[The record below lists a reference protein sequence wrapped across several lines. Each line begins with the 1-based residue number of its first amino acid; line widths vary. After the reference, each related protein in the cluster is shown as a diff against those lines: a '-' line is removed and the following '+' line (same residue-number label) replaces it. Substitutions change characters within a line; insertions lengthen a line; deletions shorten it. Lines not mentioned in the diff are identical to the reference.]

1 MVTNFKKSF
10 LLLITAIFFTQSLI
24 LGCSTEVDSEVKK
37 MEEEEQ
43 DVITVVKK
51 THSVQG
57 IPESWATTDVYAYA
71 YDDNGN
77 KILIP
82 VTVQNGVAT
91 FKADETYT
99 KCVLV
104 SLPKG
109 TGVSAYTANPA
120 SILSADCQKSEVIDL
135 TKDSLSFVL
144 VKSDYIGTWNS
155 LTDKLVINE
164 DGTFSLDIGNNDS
177 VDCAGTYVDTKT
189 CVKANYSEKVDGTDV
204 SKTLEFTKQ
213 EADVLVGTINEKETY
228 FVKASTE
235 TPNLNG
241 TWKNSEGT
249 TTTIINNESK
259 KIYVKDGET
268 EIWGTIEQN
277 DNSFIL
283 QDESSNVIGIG
294 FVSAAGNAYIYNE
307 ATGTYEIFTRNGSA
321 TESDSKIPLKMFT
334 VTYKSEHA
342 DDDVQEKAEG
352 TVLELQTPSH
362 KGYRFDG
369 WYTDEGKTAKAEAT
383 YTIAE
388 NLTFYAKWVQQGT
401 VKFTSAQSEH
411 SDVTV
416 DLGTEIDIPTPA
428 KEKFDFDGWF
438 IGETKISGKY
448 TVTKDVELVAKW
460 TALYN
465 VTFETAGGSPVKSLE
480 NVRAGTKITL
490 DEPKWDGYY
499 FEWWAAEGKTFVKD
513 DEYTV
518 NSDVIFVAKWAGLCT
533 VVYNTDG
540 GSSVES
546 KTVHAMET
554 IQMPAAPTKD
564 GYRFLGWYTTDEN
577 NLMQPDDS
585 FKVTD
590 SVTINAKWVAQYKYY
605 FDNNDGNAH
614 DVAYTIV
621 DENTEITI
629 ELEPTRDGYVF
640 KGWFDGEQIYQLGE
654 LYTITKDTVF
664 TAEWVKLYTYYYFN
678 NYEEEEIDPSTLPT
692 AEDGSEIT
700 VGAAIE
706 RTGYIFKGWSDGEQT
721 YQPGELYTI
730 NANVVFEAVWVKLF
744 TYEYNDGIPADED
757 PNYQAPT
764 AEAGDLITLKAA
776 PFRDGYVFKGWSD
789 GENTYQ
795 PSDEYTINADVVFEA
810 VWNPLYSYVYEGYG
824 AGELEKDA
832 TMKIADAPEVE
843 GCSFVGWSDGI
854 KVWQPGEDYKITGDV
869 EFTPIWN
876 VTVTYESEFIGSFNE
891 TCTRGSSITLPEQVF
906 NGYTF
911 VGWDNGTEII
921 SGGESF
927 VVDADITFTAVWT
940 SDSVVYSIS
949 GVPTND
955 TWQSGTVVAWV
966 WNYNVETG
974 FVVYPTF
981 DKGTADYSFE
991 TAEDIQYCAIFVVD
1005 SMPSEPVTKDALV
1018 ENSTAKSADM
1028 DISSGNAVFEA
1039 YKEVYTITNVAI
1051 NNWYKATWYN
1061 NYVKISGDEES
1072 WIEAKYDAENET
1084 LTFRTEKDFDAC
1096 VVCGFAPNTRPITL
1110 DLSVYTDSQ
1119 LMQRSVVL
1127 IMVDN
1132 TAEFAYDERKNL
1144 ADTNIIYFRDEKSWQ
1159 HNGDKKIYAHFSST
1173 TSAET
1178 AKVEM
1183 ENINYD
1189 SWFKVAVDYEKF
1201 DTVYFTGN
1209 DSSVGKKTESCVMS
1223 KDCIF
1228 YRPTNNEVSSN
1239 TFGIQAC
1246 VDSVEDPD
1254 R

>member
-57 IPESWATTDVYAYA
+57 IPDSWATTDVYAYA

-91 FKADETYT
+91 FEADETYT

-109 TGVSAYTANPA
+109 TAVSAYTANPA
-120 SILSADCQKSEVIDL
+120 SILSADCQKSEIIDL

-164 DGTFSLDIGNNDS
+164 EGTFSLDIGNDDS

-189 CVKANYSEKVDGTDV
+189 GVKVSYSEKVDGTDV
-204 SKTLEFTKQ
+204 SKNIEFTKQ
-213 EADVLVGTINEKETY
+213 EADVLLGSVNEKETY

-241 TWKNSEGT
+241 TWKNSDGS
-249 TTTIINNESK
+249 TTTIINNESE
-259 KIYVKDGET
+259 KIYVKVGET
-268 EIWGTIEQN
+268 EIWGTIVQVGN
-277 DNSFIL
+277 MFVL
-283 QDESSNVIGIG
+283 QDEETNVIGTG

-321 TESDSKIPLKMFT
+321 TESESTIPSKMFT
-334 VTYKSEHA
+334 VTYISEFA
-342 DDDVQEKAEG
+342 DDVVQEKAEG

-411 SDVTV
+411 ADVTV
-416 DLGTEIDIPTPA
+416 DLGKEIDIPTPA
-428 KEKFDFDGWF
+428 KEKFDFDGWYD
-438 IGETKISGKY
+438 GETKVTGKY

-465 VTFETAGGSPVKSLE
+465 VTFETAGGSPVESLQ

-490 DEPKWDGYY
+490 PPTTLDGYD
-499 FEWWAAEGKTFVKD
+499 FEWWATEGKTFAI
-513 DEYTV
+513 DEEYEV

-546 KTVHAMET
+546 VTVHDMET
-554 IQMPAAPTKD
+554 IHMPAAPTKD

-577 NLMQPDDS
+577 NLMQPDDV
-585 FKVTD
+585 FNVTD
-590 SVTINAKWVAQYKYY
+590 SVTINAKWVAVY
-605 FDNNDGNAH
+605 
-614 DVAYTIV
+614 
-621 DENTEITI
+621 
-629 ELEPTRDGYVF
+629 
-640 KGWFDGEQIYQLGE
+640 
-654 LYTITKDTVF
+654 
-664 TAEWVKLYTYYYFN
+664 
-678 NYEEEEIDPSTLPT
+678 
-692 AEDGSEIT
+692 
-700 VGAAIE
+700 
-706 RTGYIFKGWSDGEQT
+706 
-721 YQPGELYTI
+721 
-730 NANVVFEAVWVKLF
+730 

-764 AEAGDLITLKAA
+764 ADDGYVLTLKAA
-776 PFRDGYVFKGWSD
+776 PVREGYVFKGWSD
-789 GENTYQ
+789 GEQTYQ
-795 PSDEYTINADVVFEA
+795 SGDEYTITADVVFEA
-810 VWNPLYSYVYEGYG
+810 VWNELYYYYYDRNDDVPTDLDISLLPKAENGT
-824 AGELEKDA
+824 ELE
-832 TMKIADAPEVE
+832 
-843 GCSFVGWSDGI
+843 VGPAIERDGYVFAGWRVDKNI
-854 KVWQPGEDYKITGDV
+854 YQPGDSYTITKDTV
-869 EFTPIWN
+869 FTAIWKVLVTYSSEFTEHEEEL
-876 VTVTYESEFIGSFNE
+876 VDEGE
-891 TCTRGSSITLPEQVF
+891 TIVLPSPSYD
-906 NGYTF
+906 GYTF
-911 VGWDNGTEII
+911 NHWTSNISEVWYSAESEVEI
-921 SGGESF
+921 SEN
-927 VVDADITFTAVWT
+927 VTFTAVWT
-940 SDSVVYSIS
+940 KDPVAYSIS

-966 WNYNVETG
+966 WDDDVATG
-974 FVVYPTF
+974 FVVEPTF

-991 TAEDIQYCAIFVVD
+991 TAEDIKYCTIFVVD

-1018 ENSTAKSADM
+1018 ENATAKSADM
-1028 DISSGNAVFEA
+1028 DISSGNAVFET
-1039 YKEVYTITNVAI
+1039 YKEVYTITNVASWWGSD
-1051 NNWYKATWYN
+1051 NAQSF
-1061 NYVKISGDEES
+1061 VKISSDTGES
-1072 WIEAKYDAENET
+1072 YLIEGVYDSENGIV
-1084 LTFRTEKDFDAC
+1084 TFATDYDFDTC
-1096 VVCGFAPNTRPITL
+1096 VLLRFGSGVAPEDT
-1110 DLSVYTDSQ
+1110 DLSSYTNNE
-1119 LMQRSVVL
+1119 LKNRSILLV
-1127 IMVDN
+1127 MDENN
-1132 TAEFAYDERKNL
+1132 TAVFAEEETKL
-1144 ADTNIIYFRDEKSWQ
+1144 ADTNTVFFRDECSWRY
-1159 HNGDKKIYAHFSST
+1159 HSPNGQNIEKGENVIAHFSST
-1173 TSAET
+1173 ADPSLTLEVPMTLHHESWLSAT
-1178 AKVEM
+1178 
-1183 ENINYD
+1183 
-1189 SWFKVAVDYEKF
+1189 VDYTKY
-1201 DTVYFTGN
+1201 DTVYFSGR
-1209 DSSVGKKTESCVMS
+1209 DSGGSVEKTESLSMDVL
-1223 KDCIF
+1223 KIF
-1228 YRPTNNEVSSN
+1228 YRVGSSGKN
-1239 TFGIQAC
+1239 ASGNYKLYSYTDTTQ
-1246 VDSVEDPD
+1246 DDD
-1254 R
+1254 

>member
-37 MEEEEQ
+37 MEEEKP
-43 DVITVVKK
+43 DVITVEKK

-91 FKADETYT
+91 FEADETYT

-109 TGVSAYTANPA
+109 TDVSAYTANPA
-120 SILSADCQKSEVIDL
+120 NILSADCQKSKVIDL

-144 VKSDYIGTWNS
+144 EKSDYIGTWNS

-164 DGTFSLDIGNNDS
+164 EGTFSLDIGNDDS

-189 CVKANYSEKVDGTDV
+189 GVKASYSEKVDGTDV
-204 SKTLEFTKQ
+204 SKTLEFTKK
-213 EADVLVGTINEKETY
+213 ESDVLIGTIKEKETY

-259 KIYVKDGET
+259 KIYVKVGET

-277 DNSFIL
+277 DNIFIL
-283 QDESSNVIGIG
+283 QDEESNVIGIG

-321 TESDSKIPLKMFT
+321 TESDSTIPSKMFT
-334 VTYKSEHA
+334 VTYISEFA
-342 DDDVQEKAEG
+342 KDDVQEKEEG
-352 TVLELQTPSH
+352 TVLELPTPSH

-577 NLMQPDDS
+577 NLMQPDDI
-585 FKVTD
+585 FNVTD
-590 SVTINAKWVAQYKYY
+590 SVTINAKWVAVY
-605 FDNNDGNAH
+605 
-614 DVAYTIV
+614 
-621 DENTEITI
+621 
-629 ELEPTRDGYVF
+629 
-640 KGWFDGEQIYQLGE
+640 
-654 LYTITKDTVF
+654 
-664 TAEWVKLYTYYYFN
+664 
-678 NYEEEEIDPSTLPT
+678 
-692 AEDGSEIT
+692 
-700 VGAAIE
+700 
-706 RTGYIFKGWSDGEQT
+706 
-721 YQPGELYTI
+721 
-730 NANVVFEAVWVKLF
+730 

-764 AEAGDLITLKAA
+764 ADDGYVLTLKAA
-776 PFRDGYVFKGWSD
+776 PDRNGYVFKGWSD

-795 PSDEYTINADVVFEA
+795 PGDKYTITADVVFEA
-810 VWNPLYSYVYEGYG
+810 VWNELYYYYYDRNDDVPTDLDISLLPKAENGTVITVGPAIERTGYVF
-824 AGELEKDA
+824 AGWRVDKN
-832 TMKIADAPEVE
+832 IY
-843 GCSFVGWSDGI
+843 
-854 KVWQPGEDYKITGDV
+854 QPGDSYTITKDTV
-869 EFTPIWN
+869 FTAIWKVLVTYSSEFTEHEEEL
-876 VTVTYESEFIGSFNE
+876 VEEGE
-891 TCTRGSSITLPEQVF
+891 TIVLPSPSYD
-906 NGYTF
+906 GYTF
-911 VGWDNGTEII
+911 NHWSSNVSEGWYSAESEVEI
-921 SGGESF
+921 SEN
-927 VVDADITFTAVWT
+927 VTFTASWT
-940 SDSVVYSIS
+940 KDPVAYTIS
-949 GVPTND
+949 GVPTNE
-955 TWQSGTVVAWV
+955 TWTSGTVVAWV
-966 WNYNVETG
+966 WDDDVATG
-974 FVVYPTF
+974 FYVEPNL
-981 DKGTADYSFE
+981 DKDTGDCTFE
-991 TAEDIQYCAIFVVD
+991 TAEDISYCTLFVVD

-1018 ENSTAKSADM
+1018 ENATAKSADM

-1039 YKEVYTITNVAI
+1039 VYTIINVSDWYDDDSAEIYISYEKDDEMQWI
-1051 NNWYKATWYN
+1051 NVTDNIT
-1061 NYVKISGDEES
+1061 V
-1072 WIEAKYDAENET
+1072 AENDT
-1084 LTFRTEKDFDAC
+1084 LTIEFQSSDVITECTLSRFDPDD
-1096 VVCGFAPNTRPITL
+1096 VDGSS
-1110 DLSVYTDSQ
+1110 DLSSKTPWNSVDLIFGDNCFTEFHDKFAIDSSKVYFKNAASFGLGIYVYFYNEGDSLPSTSNLSELTQ
-1119 LMQRSVVL
+1119 M
-1127 IMVDN
+1127 
-1132 TAEFAYDERKNL
+1132 TAEP
-1144 ADTNIIYFRDEKSWQ
+1144 
-1159 HNGDKKIYAHFSST
+1159 NGDGWYGAPADFTKEKIVFYGKDGNQNNSGWTIECDLIEGKIFFKAAGEKNTSGSNSGKYNMESFSSIKD
-1173 TSAET
+1173 AL
-1178 AKVEM
+1178 
-1183 ENINYD
+1183 
-1189 SWFKVAVDYEKF
+1189 
-1201 DTVYFTGN
+1201 
-1209 DSSVGKKTESCVMS
+1209 S
-1223 KDCIF
+1223 K
-1228 YRPTNNEVSSN
+1228 EVSKSTN
-1239 TFGIQAC
+1239 
-1246 VDSVEDPD
+1246 
-1254 R
+1254 

>member
-10 LLLITAIFFTQSLI
+10 LLLITAIFFTQFLI

-71 YDDNGN
+71 YDNNGN

-82 VTVQNGVAT
+82 VKVQNGVAT
-91 FKADETYT
+91 FEADETYT

-109 TGVSAYTANPA
+109 TNVSAFTDNPA
-120 SILSADCQKSEVIDL
+120 SILNEDYQKSQVIDL

-144 VKSDYIGTWNS
+144 AKSDYIGTWNS
-155 LTDKLVINE
+155 LTDELVINE

-189 CVKANYSEKVDGTDV
+189 GVKASYSEKVDGTDV
-204 SKTLEFTKQ
+204 SKNIEFTKK
-213 EADVLVGTINEKETY
+213 EADVLLGSVKEKETY
-228 FVKASTE
+228 FVKSTNE

-241 TWKNSEGT
+241 TWKNSDET
-249 TTTIINNESK
+249 TTTIINNESE
-259 KIYVKDGET
+259 KIYVKVGET
-268 EIWGTIEQN
+268 EIWGTIEQVGN
-277 DNSFIL
+277 MFVL
-283 QDESSNVIGIG
+283 QDEESNVIGTG

-321 TESDSKIPLKMFT
+321 TESDSTIPLKMFT
-334 VTYKSEHA
+334 VTYKSELA
-342 DDDVQEKAEG
+342 NDDVQEKEEG
-352 TVLELQTPSH
+352 TVLELPTPSH

-369 WYTDEGKTAKAEAT
+369 WYTDEGKTVKAAAT

-388 NLTFYAKWVQQGT
+388 NLTFYAKWVQQVT

-411 SDVTV
+411 ADKVV
-416 DLGTEIDIPTPA
+416 DIGTEITIEDPA

-438 IGETKISGKY
+438 IGETKVSGKY

-465 VTFETAGGSPVKSLE
+465 VTYETDGTPVEPKT
-480 NVRAGTKITL
+480 VRAGTEITL
-490 DEPKWDGYY
+490 PETTLADSEFEYWSDGEKQYNI
-499 FEWWAAEGKTFVKD
+499 D
-513 DEYTV
+513 DKYTV
-518 NSDVIFVAKWAGLCT
+518 NSDVIFVAKWAGLCK

-546 KTVHAMET
+546 ETVHDMET
-554 IQMPAAPTKD
+554 IYMPAAPTKD

-605 FDNNDGNAH
+605 FDNNDGNAY

-629 ELEPTRDGYVF
+629 ELEPTRTGYVF
-640 KGWFDGEQIYQLGE
+640 KGWSDGEQTYQLGE

-664 TAEWVKLYTYYYFN
+664 TAEWNPEYTYQF
-678 NYEEEEIDPSTLPT
+678 E
-692 AEDGSEIT
+692 GSEAKTVENGTKIT
-700 VGAAIE
+700 IADAEYVEGCTFA
-706 RTGYIFKGWSDGEQT
+706 GWSDGTNT
-721 YQPGELYTI
+721 YQPGAEYEITD
-730 NANVVFEAVWVKLF
+730 NVSF
-744 TYEYNDGIPADED
+744 TA
-757 PNYQAPT
+757 
-764 AEAGDLITLKAA
+764 
-776 PFRDGYVFKGWSD
+776 
-789 GENTYQ
+789 
-795 PSDEYTINADVVFEA
+795 
-810 VWNPLYSYVYEGYG
+810 
-824 AGELEKDA
+824 
-832 TMKIADAPEVE
+832 
-843 GCSFVGWSDGI
+843 
-854 KVWQPGEDYKITGDV
+854 
-869 EFTPIWN
+869 IWN
-876 VTVTYESEFIGSFNE
+876 VTVTFVSEHTEHEAVTIKKGSPLDLPTPTVEGYDFDGWFNE
-891 TCTRGSSITLPEQVF
+891 GAEKVDSPYTVDANITLTAKWTKLWTVTYMSDGVEIDSEIVRDGESIVLEAPSIPKT
-906 NGYTF
+906 GYTF
-911 VGWDNGTEII
+911 DCWQDGEAWINADSIEIT
-921 SGGESF
+921 
-927 VVDADITFTAVWT
+927 ADITLTARWEKIPVT
-940 SDSVVYSIS
+940 YSIS
-949 GVPTND
+949 GVPTTGWGVVEVYVYNEAEGRENGEFL
-955 TWQSGTVVAWV
+955 GTNNHAV
-966 WNYNVETG
+966 NGEGNI
-974 FVVYPTF
+974 TF
-981 DKGTADYSFE
+981 ATAKDITHCILVSFGE
-991 TAEDIQYCAIFVVD
+991 FDPNSE
-1005 SMPSEPVTKDALV
+1005 MPSYGDLEQLLNVS
-1018 ENSTAKSADM
+1018 STYSADL
-1028 DISSGNAVFEA
+1028 DVTDGSAVFEI
-1039 YKEVYTITNVAI
+1039 YKEVYTITNVVD
-1051 NNWYKATWYN
+1051 WYQGS
-1061 NYVKISGDEES
+1061 NYENYIKISGDEES
-1072 WIEAKYDAENET
+1072 WVKADYDSENKT
-1084 LTFRTEKDFDAC
+1084 LTFKTNEEFDTC
-1096 VVCGFAPNTRPITL
+1096 VVCGFAKGTIPEEL
-1110 DLSVYTDSQ
+1110 DLSTYSEGE
-1119 LMQRSVVL
+1119 LKKRSVIL

-1178 AKVEM
+1178 AKIEM

-1209 DSSVGKKTESCVMS
+1209 DSSVGKQTESCVMS

-1228 YRPTNNEVSSN
+1228 YRPTNNEISSN